1 MTDTPEPRYRKG
13 PDGRWP
19 DQAKADALM
28 RYQIDGPAEASRQLG
43 IPEPTIIAWAQQAG
57 IHAYA
62 LSGPEHTQPKTHA
75 LNWEQRRRNLAD
87 RSHEVAAEAL
97 ERLHKIATA
106 DRGGSGRDFQAF
118 AVGYAVLVD
127 KAKQLRGGGVGD
139 TPGGQPNDPA
149 VVRAHLDGM
158 LADLEHQPVRH
169 DQEP

>member
-62 LSGPEHTQPKTHA
+62 LSGPEQTQAKTMA
-75 LNWEQRRRNLAD
+75 LNWEQRRRQLAD
-87 RSHEVAAEAL
+87 RSAEVADVAL
-97 ERLHKIATA
+97 SRIRRELDT
-106 DRGGSGRDFQAF
+106 GRAQAAKDAAVAF
-118 AVGYAVLVD
+118 AVIID
-127 KAKQLRGGGVGD
+127 KIPRLRGGAPAGTGPTD
-139 TPGGQPNDPA
+139 DPA